1 MKIPIEN
8 RSSTKRVEIPVNIT
22 EEVEDKEYTEEYTRS
37 FELDT
42 KTKIIIW
49 LIVIILIVL
58 LSNRPSWVNRI
69 YHNIQTNKIQMQQTA
84 QTLSWLMVRQKELE
98 KQLSEDFN
106 LSINK

>member
-22 EEVEDKEYTEEYTRS
+22 EEDKEYTEEYTRT

-58 LSNRPSWVNRI
+58 LSNRPSGVNRI